1 MKYIKKFSTLSAQTE
16 YLANAEIDT
25 YLGYVEGVG
34 LQYDDVIPVA
44 PQCEPTYDND
54 EWTSGEIYNWVASE
68 MPPSSSHETATMT
81 ETICDGT
88 DTSDA
93 WESIGLD
100 VNWFLK
106 LIQFLQGGATLSL
119 SATLDGNSVDVDVY
133 YDDMGGSSYVR
144 FTDDSGLNQIG
155 YAGTQYDMDSGDY
168 TFETYDFASGDW
180 EWTLTYDDGGGNWD
194 DAE

>member
-44 PQCEPTYDND
+44 PQCEPEYDND
-54 EWTSGEIYNWVASE
+54 EWTFGEFYDWVAYDE
-68 MPPSSSHETATMT
+68 QPFNSHATATMT

-93 WESIGLD
+93 WDSLD
-100 VNWFLK
+100 INWILK
-106 LIQFLQGGATLSL
+106 LIYFLQGGATTQL
-119 SATLDGNSVDVDVY
+119 SATLDGEIVNVHAY
-133 YDDMGGSSYVR
+133 YDEFGGSSYIE
-144 FTDDSGLNQIG
+144 FHDDNFITIG
-155 YAGTQYDMDSGDY
+155 YVGTEYDNNTGD
-168 TFETYDFASGDW
+168 TTLVTYDFASGNW
-180 EWTLTYDDGGGNWD
+180 EWTLTYDENGEFM
-194 DAE
+194 A

>member
-16 YLANAEIDT
+16 YLSSAEIDT

-54 EWTSGEIYNWVASE
+54 DWTSGEIYDWVAYE
-68 MPPSSSHETATMT
+68 DMPVSSHATATMT

-93 WESIGLD
+93 WDSLD
-100 VNWFLK
+100 VDWILR
-106 LIQFLQGGATLSL
+106 LIQFLDGGATTQL
-119 SATLDGNSVDVDVY
+119 SATLDGVSVLVDVF

-144 FTDDSGLNQIG
+144 FTDASGLNQIG
-155 YAGTQYDMDSGDY
+155 YAGTEYDMDTGDY
-168 TFETYDFASGDW
+168 TLVTYDFASGDW
-180 EWTLTYDDGGGNWD
+180 EWTLTYDENGGFM
-194 DAE
+194 A